1 MTGPA
6 YASSSGSW
14 WLNITRSTPP
24 STGPTA
30 DELFAVNSYDL
41 VVLDWTIPAPNGHE
55 LLRRWRAGGSETPVL
70 LLTGHQT
77 VADRVNGLDSGA
89 DDYLTKPFA
98 IDELLARVRSLL
110 RRVPRPLVAQT
121 VGDLTLDPARKAVE
135 VGGEPVAVSAKEYA
149 ILEYLMAHRDAVVS
163 RTDLTEHVWD
173 NSFDAMSNVV
183 DAAIYRLRRKIDGD
197 RRARLLHTVRGLGY
211 RLSSRREE

>member
-1 MTGPA
+1 M
-6 YASSSGSW
+6 
-14 WLNITRSTPP
+14 
-24 STGPTA
+24 
-30 DELFAVNSYDL
+30 
-41 VVLDWTIPAPNGHE
+41 
-55 LLRRWRAGGSETPVL
+55 
-70 LLTGHQT
+70 
-77 VADRVNGLDSGA
+77 
-89 DDYLTKPFA
+89 
-98 IDELLARVRSLL
+98 
-110 RRVPRPLVAQT
+110 
-121 VGDLTLDPARKAVE
+121 
-135 VGGEPVAVSAKEYA
+135 GGEPVAVSAKEYA